1 MSARDVLGAV
11 RRFGDESTLPSTP
24 AAQPL
29 YELIDRA
36 ETQAM
41 GPLAAVTLREL
52 AAAPRLP
59 GPAPAPGGN
68 GNGAPAATPTPGKSP
83 A

>member
-1 MSARDVLGAV
+1 
-11 RRFGDESTLPSTP
+11 LPSTP

-36 ETQAM
+36 EAQAM

-59 GPAPAPGGN
+59 GPAPGGN
-68 GNGAPAATPTPGKSP
+68 GNGSPAAAPEPAPGKSP